1 MIDRRGLL
9 AVLAGGM
16 LAPGAWPLATGAARA
31 QGAADPQQ
39 YRRMALMG
47 GEFAIQTSR
56 LALERGIDPRVREFA
71 QLEINEQ
78 TAFAASLGVR
88 PGGVPLRPDQE
99 QLLQRLAATPSG
111 SRFDRAYVGGQIDG
125 HEELLVLNSA
135 YAQGGYDTVGQAVA
149 TVAVPSIQTH
159 LTILSRLRRA

>member
-1 MIDRRGLL
+1 MMDRRGLL

-16 LAPGAWPLATGAARA
+16 FAPGAWPLATGAARA

-78 TAFAASLGVR
+78 TAFAASLGGSSVAWH
-88 PGGVPLRPDQE
+88 PFALTQSG
-99 QLLQRLAATPSG
+99 TSG
-111 SRFDRAYVGGQIDG
+111 SEPV
-125 HEELLVLNSA
+125 
-135 YAQGGYDTVGQAVA
+135 
-149 TVAVPSIQTH
+149 
-159 LTILSRLRRA
+159 

>member
-1 MIDRRGLL
+1 MMDRRGLL

-16 LAPGAWPLATGAARA
+16 FVPGPWPLATGAARA

-56 LALERGIDPRVREFA
+56 LVLERAADARVQEFA

-78 TAFAASLGVR
+78 TAFAASLGAR
-88 PGGVPLRPDQE
+88 PGGVPLRPDQA
-99 QLLQRLAATPSG
+99 QLLQGLAATSPG
-111 SRFDRAYVGGQIDG
+111 SRFDRAYVRGQIAG
-125 HEELLVLNSA
+125 HEELLALNTA
-135 YAQGGYDTVGQAVA
+135 YAQGGSDTVGRAVA
-149 TVAVPSIQTH
+149 NVAVPSIQTH
-159 LTILSRLRRA
+159 LTILGRLRRA